1 MDQIKTYDQ
10 ELKHLFDLDRF
21 GSHMGLTRIKAVLKK
36 LGNPESG
43 LKIIHVTGTNG
54 KGSVCA
60 MVASIL
66 QNSGYKVGLY
76 TSPHLVDFRERIR
89 INGEMIPKKE
99 FLELFK
105 IVRSKKIKLTYFE
118 FVTALAFLYF
128 KEKKTDFLVLE
139 VGLGGRLDAT
149 NVANPLISVVTN
161 IELEHTDVLG
171 ETKEQIAYEKACI
184 IKKDSVAVTNSKGKA
199 LDVIRKFAGK
209 KNSEFIKAKNHVKKI
224 HSDLEKQ
231 TIVYKDHKIDLPLLG
246 DFQLENANTALE
258 AIEAL
263 KNYGVNISQKN
274 IKNGLENVFWPG
286 RLEVVQKN
294 PLIIMDCA
302 HNPSGIK
309 ALKKFIKTLKYKK
322 LIVVFGVSSDKD
334 YKSMVKDLM
343 PMADKIILTRARTQ
357 RALDPETI
365 ALNVKDGF
373 FVDQDAK
380 EAYEYARS
388 LVSKN
393 DLILITGSIY
403 LVGDVKAF
411 MAGKAKA

>member
-1 MDQIKTYDQ
+1 MI
-10 ELKHLFDLDRF
+10 
-21 GSHMGLTRIKAVLKK
+21 
-36 LGNPESG
+36 
-43 LKIIHVTGTNG
+43 
-54 KGSVCA
+54 
-60 MVASIL
+60 ASIL
-66 QNSGYKVGLY
+66 QSSGYKVGLY
-76 TSPHLVDFRERIR
+76 TSPHLVDLRERIR
-89 INGEMIPKKE
+89 INGKMILKNE
-99 FLELFK
+99 FLKLFK
-105 IVRSKKIKLTYFE
+105 IVRSKKVKLTYFE
-118 FVTALAFLYF
+118 FLTSLAFLYF
-128 KEKKTDFLVLE
+128 KKQKVDFLVLE

-149 NVANPLISVVTN
+149 NVANPLISVITN

-171 ETKEQIAYEKACI
+171 DTVEKIAHEKACI
-184 IKKDSVAVTNSKGKA
+184 IKKNSVAVTNSKGKA
-199 LDVIRKFAGK
+199 LDVIRKFAEK

-231 TIVYKDHKIDLPLLG
+231 IIVYKDQKINFPLLG
-246 DFQLENANTALE
+246 DFQLENADTSLE
-258 AIEAL
+258 TLEAL
-263 KNYGVNISQKN
+263 KNYGVKISQKN
-274 IKNGLENVFWPG
+274 IKNGLEKTQWPG

-322 LIVVFGVSSDKD
+322 LNIIFGVSSDKD

-343 PMADKIILTRARTQ
+343 PMADKIILTRAKTQ

-373 FVDQDAK
+373 FVDQNAK
-380 EAYEYARS
+380 EAYEYAGS
-388 LVSKN
+388 LASKN

-411 MAGKAKA
+411 MYGKAGKVKI